1 MQFDETNIGSDSIR
15 AVAKFCGTTLRTL
28 RVRGCP
34 ITSESCGWMAGAIGH
49 NTPRLRK
56 LQALD
61 VASTKVDDRG
71 LSFLQGLPRLKYL
84 DLSHG
89 VRLTDRGVGNII
101 SKGSLSHM
109 NILNMRGCKL
119 KYLLDRCMHE

>member
-1 MQFDETNIGSDSIR
+1 
-15 AVAKFCGTTLRTL
+15 
-28 RVRGCP
+28 
-34 ITSESCGWMAGAIGH
+34 MAGAIGH

-61 VASTKVDDRG
+61 VASTKVDDRA

-84 DLSHG
+84 DLSHC

-119 KYLLDRCMHE
+119 KYLLNRCMHE